1 MDRVKIAFET
11 EARSLPIASILPVRA
26 VPDSIRKS
34 RKYERIVSSIR
45 ELGVI
50 EPLVVHPQK
59 GTRGDPAQYVLLDG
73 HLRHDALKAMGAT
86 EVLCIVS
93 TDDEGFT
100 YNHKVSQISAIQEHF
115 MLLKA
120 LESGVSEERMAKALS
135 LDVAAIRS
143 KRDLLEG
150 IGAEAVELLR
160 EHPIR
165 SGAIREIRRA
175 TPVRQIEMAE
185 LMIASRNFSVA
196 YATASFTT

>member
-1 MDRVKIAFET
+1 MEKVKIAFET
-11 EARSLPIASILPVRA
+11 KARSLPIGSILPVRT

-34 RKYERIVSSIR
+34 KKYERIVSSIR

-59 GTRGDPAQYVLLDG
+59 GTRGEAQRYVLLDG
-73 HLRHDALKAMGAT
+73 HLRHDALKAMGET

-100 YNHKVSQISAIQEHF
+100 YNHKVSQISALQEHF

-135 LDVAAIRS
+135 PCV
-143 KRDLLEG
+143 
-150 IGAEAVELLR
+150 
-160 EHPIR
+160 
-165 SGAIREIRRA
+165 SGC
-175 TPVRQIEMAE
+175 
-185 LMIASRNFSVA
+185 
-196 YATASFTT
+196 